1 MRKLRPKKRKETT
14 NRGRPINH
22 WPVQINETGEVY
34 VSYADAARAINGHK
48 GDILLCLRGLRFSHK
63 GYTFRYVN
71 PNSLE

>member
-1 MRKLRPKKRKETT
+1 MRNLRPKKRKEAD
-14 NRGRPINH
+14 RGRPINH

-48 GDILLCLRGLRFSHK
+48 GDILLCLRVLRVSHK

-71 PNSLE
+71 PDSLE

>member
-1 MRKLRPKKRKETT
+1 MRNLRPKKRKED

-71 PNSLE
+71 PECLE